1 MRAGEFYRKRSKK
14 EKNTYYKQLLS
25 IIAEKINILR
35 QSAIPIKIK
44 KSEDFQKSSLFLFL
58 LNKLKFSYY
67 YFNQYA
73 VAYFLFVN
81 LLQYALSNDA

>member
-1 MRAGEFYRKRSKK
+1 MSGES
-14 EKNTYYKQLLS
+14 TV
-25 IIAEKINILR
+25 
-35 QSAIPIKIK
+35 PIKIK
-44 KSEDFQKSSLFLFL
+44 KSEDFQKSLLFL
-58 LNKLKFSYY
+58 LKKLKFSYY